1 MTFNEITKIIDLT
14 DISDLEN
21 ANNINN
27 ITNTNYFIK
36 DYYFN
41 NNSYKIIKYNK
52 DKLKEFEKDDI
63 EKFNH
68 LSKFRSIIIK
78 NNKLLVFSPEKS
90 INFENFK
97 NKYIN
102 TEECWLEDFIDGTMI
117 NVFFDT
123 NNNEWEISTR
133 STVGGNILFFND
145 IKNYKYF
152 DNKMD
157 NINYNVT
164 FRSMFFEACHVNN
177 FDLNSLN
184 TRYSY
189 SFLMQH
195 PYNRIVTPVQTPL
208 IFLIKVYEINNTE
221 YPIVKIT
228 EKNISDFCNE
238 SPYIFLNT
246 NIKFINKYPIQKPY
260 DSIQNDFDNNN
271 VPYYCVGMVC
281 YNIDGTRSKIRNN
294 NYENVRK
301 LRGNQPKLQ
310 FNYLCLK
317 KENKIKEYLNYYPEH
332 IIIFNK
338 FKLLVFSYTQDL
350 YINYINCF
358 IRKEKQLKDYPF
370 NFKIHM
376 YNIHNIYINK
386 LKPEKKIVDKKVVI
400 DYFNNLHPAQQ
411 MFIINNKFK
420 NNNIQENMQEEN
432 MQEENMQEEN
442 MLEENM

>member
-1 MTFNEITKIIDLT
+1 MTSNVITKIIDLT

-21 ANNINN
+21 TNNINN
-27 ITNTNYFIK
+27 NTNYIIK
-36 DYYFN
+36 DYFYN

-52 DKLKEFEKDDI
+52 DKLKEFEKSDI
-63 EKFNH
+63 DKFNH

-78 NNKLLVFSPEKS
+78 NKKLLVFSPEKS

-123 NNNEWEISTR
+123 NNNQWEISTR
-133 STVGGNILFFND
+133 STVGGNIIFFND
-145 IKNYKYF
+145 VKNYKYF
-152 DNKMD
+152 DNKHIVND
-157 NINYNVT
+157 NNNVT
-164 FRSMFFEACHVNN
+164 FRSMFIEACNINN

-184 TRYSY
+184 IRYTY

-208 IFLIKVYEINNTE
+208 LFLIKVYEINNTE

-228 EKNISDFCNE
+228 EKNITDFCNE

-246 NIKFINKYPIQKPY
+246 NIKFINKYPIQKTY
-260 DSIQNDFDNNN
+260 DSIQNDFNNNN

-310 FNYLCLK
+310 FNYLSLK
-317 KENKIKEYLNYYPEH
+317 KENKIKEYLSYYPEH
-332 IIIFNK
+332 IILFNK
-338 FKLLVFSYTQDL
+338 FKLLVYSYTQDL

-358 IRKEKQLKDYPF
+358 IRKEKQLKEYPF

-420 NNNIQENMQEEN
+420 NNNIEEN

-442 MLEENM
+442 M